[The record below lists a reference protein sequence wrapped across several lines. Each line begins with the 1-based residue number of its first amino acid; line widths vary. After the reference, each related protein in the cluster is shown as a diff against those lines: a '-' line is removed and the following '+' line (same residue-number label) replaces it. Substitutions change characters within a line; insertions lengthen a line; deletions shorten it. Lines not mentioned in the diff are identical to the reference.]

1 MKKTFIALFLIVVL
15 LIGQSTAF
23 AERPAH
29 YGMWNRYYNVDE
41 FGLPTDEIYIANY
54 RKITGTFSNSAT
66 TNSPL
71 EAVILMG
78 VNPYLVNIR
87 LFEYQESLVKNS
99 SSKNIGYNIAMLD
112 VYGTKHEYTGTM
124 YSGGDAIILD
134 YGDSGEIIDS
144 LSREG
149 TVIFSITRSDK
160 PTTKYLFQIDDTIGL
175 INALLP
181 EEMGQEYGDGLLAV
195 KKNRYWGYV
204 DTEGVV
210 SIPYQYGAAGTFHE
224 GLAYVQDCH
233 PPFGYGFIDTSGEIV
248 IPYEWDNAR
257 DFSDGFAAVKKDGKW
272 GYIDN
277 QGNLVI
283 PCEIDYTLL
292 VPYEFN
298 GGYLPF
304 VDNGNGKVGFM
315 DSHGN
320 IVIPAIFDYIMRN
333 GFQDGF
339 AAVEKDGKWMFVDE
353 TGANVFGSEWDDV
366 KSFSEGLA
374 GVCKDGEWGY
384 IDTSGNLVIPYC
396 YDNCTKLSEGL
407 AMVKKVG
414 QYGIIDSTGMLWY
427 VEDWDNAVGFS
438 EGFAAVE
445 KDGKWGFINTKSE
458 LVIPCEW
465 DICGDFHDGYARVV
479 RNGKERFVDANG
491 NIMIP

>member
-1 MKKTFIALFLIVVL
+1 MKKTFIALLLIVAL
-15 LIGQSTAF
+15 LIGQSIAF
-23 AERPAH
+23 AERPAR
-29 YGMWNRYYNVDE
+29 YGMWNRYYSVDE
-41 FGLPTDEIYIANY
+41 FGLPTDEICIANY

-78 VNPYLVNIR
+78 VNPYLVNIK
-87 LFEYQESLVKNS
+87 LFEYQKSLVKNS
-99 SSKNIGYNIAMLD
+99 SSKEIKYTIAMLD

-124 YSGGDAIILD
+124 YSGVDAIILD
-134 YGDSGEIIDS
+134 CDDSEEIIDS
-144 LSREG
+144 LCCEG
-149 TVIFSITRSDK
+149 TVFFSITRSDR
-160 PTTKYLFQIDDTIGL
+160 PTTKYLFQIDDTTGL

-181 EEMGQEYGDGLLAV
+181 ESTGGEYGDGLLAV
-195 KKNRYWGYV
+195 KKNGYWGYV

-210 SIPYQYGAAGTFHE
+210 SIPYQWYGAAGTFHE
-224 GLAYVQDCH
+224 GLARVKDFH
-233 PPFGYGFIDTSGEIV
+233 SYGFIDISGEIV
-248 IPYEWDNAR
+248 IPCEWDNAD
-257 DFSDGFAAVKKDGKW
+257 DFSDGLAAVQKDGKW
-272 GYIDN
+272 GYIDK

-283 PCEIDYTLL
+283 PCEIDYGN
-292 VPYEFN
+292 VRYEFN

-304 VDNGNGKVGFM
+304 KENEKTGFM

-320 IVIPAIFDYIMRN
+320 IAIPATFDSFRLD

-374 GVCKDGEWGY
+374 GVCRNGEWGY

-396 YDNCTKLSEGL
+396 YDYCQKFSEGL
-407 AMVKKVG
+407 AMVKNVG
-414 QYGIIDSTGMLWY
+414 QYGIIDSTGRLWY
-427 VEDWDNAVGFS
+427 VEDWDNALWFS

-445 KDGKWGFINTKSE
+445 IDDKWGFINTKSE

-479 RNGKERFVDANG
+479 RNGKERFVDTNG

>member
-23 AERPAH
+23 AERPAR
-29 YGMWNRYYNVDE
+29 YGMWNRYYGVDE

-66 TNSPL
+66 THSPL

-78 VNPYLVNIR
+78 VNPYLVNIK
-87 LFEYQESLVKNS
+87 LFEYQKSLVKNS
-99 SSKNIGYNIAMLD
+99 SSKEIKYNVAMLD

-124 YSGGDAIILD
+124 YSGVDAIILD
-134 YGDSGEIIDS
+134 YDDSEEIIDS
-144 LSREG
+144 LCCEG
-149 TVIFSITRSDK
+149 TVFFSITRSDR
-160 PTTKYLFQIDDTIGL
+160 PTTKYLFQIDDTTGL

-181 EEMGQEYGDGLLAV
+181 EDMGQEYGDGLLAV
-195 KKNRYWGYV
+195 KKNGYWGYV

-210 SIPYQYGAAGTFHE
+210 SIPYQWSGSAGTFHE
-224 GLAYVQDCH
+224 GLACVENFH
-233 PPFGYGFIDTSGEIV
+233 GYGSIDTSGEIV
-248 IPYEWDNAR
+248 IPCEWDNAD
-257 DFSDGFAAVKKDGKW
+257 DFSDGLAAVQKDGKW
-272 GYIDN
+272 GYIDK

-283 PCEIDYTLL
+283 PCEIDYEYG
-292 VPYEFN
+292 PYEFN

-304 VDNGNGKVGFM
+304 TDNEKSGFM

-320 IVIPAIFDYIMRN
+320 IAIPATFDTFKVN
-333 GFQDGF
+333 SFQDGF

-353 TGANVFGSEWDDV
+353 TGANVFGSEWDNV
-366 KSFSEGLA
+366 TSFSEGLA
-374 GVCKDGEWGY
+374 SVCRNGKWGC
-384 IDTSGNLVIPYC
+384 IDTNGDLVIPC
-396 YDNCTKLSEGL
+396 YYDDYLVFIEGL
-407 AMVKKVG
+407 AIVKKDGDTVFIDPTGDVRHVG
-414 QYGIIDSTGMLWY
+414 Q
-427 VEDWDNAVGFS
+427 WDDAQYFS

-445 KDGKWGFINTKSE
+445 INGKWGFINTEYE

-465 DICGDFHDGYARVV
+465 ESWGYFHDGYVEVV
-479 RNGKERFVDANG
+479 RNNKWSFIDTNG

>member
-1 MKKTFIALFLIVVL
+1 MKKTFITLFLIFVL

-23 AERPAH
+23 AEKPAR
-29 YGMWNRYYNVDE
+29 YGMWNRYYSVDE
-41 FGLPTDEIYIANY
+41 FGLPTDEIYIAND

-99 SSKNIGYNIAMLD
+99 SSKEIWYNIAMLD

-124 YSGGDAIILD
+124 YSGGSAIILD
-134 YGDSGEIIDS
+134 YTDSQEIIYS
-144 LSREG
+144 LSCEG
-149 TVIFSITRSDK
+149 TVIFSITRSDR
-160 PTTKYLFQIDDTIGL
+160 PTTKYLFQIDDTTGL

-181 EEMGQEYGDGLLAV
+181 ESTGGEYGDGLLAV
-195 KKNRYWGYV
+195 KKPGGWGYV

-210 SIPYQYGAAGTFHE
+210 SISYQYGAAGTFHE
-224 GLAYVQDCH
+224 GLAYVQDLH
-233 PPFGYGFIDTSGEIV
+233 PPFDYGFIDTSGEIV

-292 VPYEFN
+292 EPYEFN

-304 VDNGNGKVGFM
+304 VDNGNGKEGFM

-320 IVIPAIFDYIMRN
+320 IVLPAIFDYIMGN

-339 AAVEKDGKWMFVDE
+339 AAVEKDGKGMFVDK
-353 TGANVFGSEWDDV
+353 TGANVFGSEWEDV
-366 KSFSEGLA
+366 NSFSEGLA
-374 GVCKDGEWGY
+374 GVCKDGKWGY

-396 YDNCTKLSEGL
+396 YDNCAKL
-407 AMVKKVG
+407 
-414 QYGIIDSTGMLWY
+414 
-427 VEDWDNAVGFS
+427 S

-445 KDGKWGFINTKSE
+445 KDGKWGFINTKNE

-479 RNGKERFVDANG
+479 RNGKERFVDTNG

>member
-1 MKKTFIALFLIVVL
+1 MKKTFIALLLIVAL
-15 LIGQSTAF
+15 LIGQSIAF
-23 AERPAH
+23 AERPAR
-29 YGMWNRYYNVDE
+29 YGMWNRYYSVDE
-41 FGLPTDEIYIANY
+41 FGLPTDEICIANY

-87 LFEYQESLVKNS
+87 LFEYQKSPVKNS
-99 SSKNIGYNIAMLD
+99 SSKEIYYRIAMLD
-112 VYGTKHEYTGTM
+112 TYKIKHEYTGTM
-124 YSGGDAIILD
+124 LSGGDAIILNCD
-134 YGDSGEIIDS
+134 DSEDIIGF

-149 TVIFSITRSDK
+149 TVIFSITRSDR
-160 PTTKYLFQIDDTIGL
+160 PTTKYLFQIDDTTGL

-181 EEMGQEYGDGLLAV
+181 EDMGREYGDGLLAV
-195 KKNRYWGYV
+195 KKNGYWGYV

-210 SIPYQYGAAGTFHE
+210 SIPYQWGEWAGTFHE
-224 GLAYVQDCH
+224 GLARVKENFIH
-233 PPFGYGFIDTSGEIV
+233 GYGFIDTSGEIV
-248 IPYEWDNAR
+248 IPCEWDNAD
-257 DFSDGFAAVKKDGKW
+257 DFSDGLAAVQKDGKW
-272 GYIDN
+272 GYIDK

-283 PCEIDYTLL
+283 PCEIDYGN
-292 VPYEFN
+292 VRYEFN

-304 VDNGNGKVGFM
+304 EENEKTGFM

-320 IVIPAIFDYIMRN
+320 IAIPATFDDFMLS

-339 AAVEKDGKWMFVDE
+339 AAVKKDGKWMFVDE

-396 YDNCTKLSEGL
+396 YDYCQKFSEGL
-407 AMVKKVG
+407 AMVGKTG
-414 QYGIIDSTGMLWY
+414 NTAIIDSTGDIRYVGQWDYALW
-427 VEDWDNAVGFS
+427 FS

-445 KDGKWGFINTKSE
+445 IDDKWGFINTEYE

-465 DICGDFHDGYARVV
+465 QICGDFHDGYAFVF
-479 RNGKERFVDANG
+479 RNSKERFVDTNG
-491 NIMIP
+491 NVMIP

>member
-1 MKKTFIALFLIVVL
+1 MKKTFIALFLMVVL
-15 LIGQSTAF
+15 LVGQSIAF
-23 AERPAH
+23 AEKPAR
-29 YGMWNRYYNVDE
+29 YGMWNRYYSIGE
-41 FGLPTDEIYIANY
+41 FGLPTDEIYIAND

-99 SSKNIGYNIAMLD
+99 SSKEIKYNVAMLD

-124 YSGGDAIILD
+124 YSGVDAIILD
-134 YGDSGEIIDS
+134 CDDSEEIIDS
-144 LSREG
+144 LCCEG
-149 TVIFSITRSDK
+149 TVFFSITRSDR
-160 PTTKYLFQIDDTIGL
+160 PTTKYLFQIDDTTGL

-181 EEMGQEYGDGLLAV
+181 ESTGGEYGDGLLAV
-195 KKNRYWGYV
+195 KKNGYWGYV

-210 SIPYQYGAAGTFHE
+210 SIPYQWYGAAGTFHE
-224 GLAYVQDCH
+224 GLARVKDFYS
-233 PPFGYGFIDTSGEIV
+233 YGFIDTSGEIV
-248 IPYEWDNAR
+248 IPCEWDNAD
-257 DFSDGFAAVKKDGKW
+257 DFSDGLAAVQKDGKW
-272 GYIDN
+272 GYIDK

-283 PCEIDYTLL
+283 PCEIDYEYG
-292 VPYEFN
+292 PYEFN

-304 VDNGNGKVGFM
+304 TDNEKSGFM

-320 IVIPAIFDYIMRN
+320 IAIPATFDSFKVN

-353 TGANVFGSEWDDV
+353 TGANVFGSEWDNV
-366 KSFSEGLA
+366 TSFNEGLA
-374 GVCKDGEWGY
+374 SVCRNSKWGC
-384 IDTSGNLVIPYC
+384 IDTNGDLVIPC
-396 YDNCTKLSEGL
+396 YYDDYLVFIEGL
-407 AMVKKVG
+407 AIVKKDGDTVFIDPTGDVRHVG
-414 QYGIIDSTGMLWY
+414 Q
-427 VEDWDNAVGFS
+427 WDDVKYFS

-445 KDGKWGFINTKSE
+445 INGKWGFINTEYE

-465 DICGDFHDGYARVV
+465 ESGGYFHDGYVKVV
-479 RNGKERFVDANG
+479 RNSNWSFIDTNG
-491 NIMIP
+491 NITIP